1 MEFQFDK
8 NIEIYEGK
16 SYYITAH
23 EIIIDN
29 FEKKNIILQLEIK
42 EPNLFI
48 IRY

>member
-23 EIIIDN
+23 EKIIDN
-29 FEKKNIILQLEIK
+29 FEEKKIL
-42 EPNLFI
+42 FYYW
-48 IRY
+48 R